1 VPSDQSISSHLY
13 LQLIHQTSL
22 SHLHISIKTQKN
34 KKKSTDFPSN
44 PKSPISKIQI
54 SHSPTF
60 SDPRKPKFSNQT
72 QKSLKLYNKP
82 IKPIKQELKSLNLFP
97 KLMNQ

>member
-34 KKKSTDFPSN
+34 KKNQQTFLLTQKAPSL
-44 PKSPISKIQI
+44 KIQI

-72 QKSLKLYNKP
+72 EKSLKLYNNP